1 MARGNY
7 RALRGPMAR
16 TNRDRGRRADSTA
29 PPPPAQTQDLGLSG
43 NAEDHG
49 VVPLGRER
57 GPSDSLPPTA
67 RGILDAARRLVEQAG
82 YRALTFDRIAA
93 ESGSNKS
100 MIRYYFGSKDGLV
113 AALVDD
119 LAHDAALGFLEL
131 AQQTRGSDQLRKSHQ
146 AATKEFM
153 FGPSFRSLFDLL
165 PEALHRP
172 ALAELVASLYDW
184 YREVEIICFGGDP
197 AKADPD
203 VRALAGLQMAVI
215 DGLALQ
221 LTLGTDEA
229 DVDASWK
236 LMEQF
241 VTGFLSTRRSAENG
255 GRRETGS
262 TVVPDRDAAE

>member
-1 MARGNY
+1 
-7 RALRGPMAR
+7 MAR
-16 TNRDRGRRADSTA
+16 TNPSCGRRADSTA
-29 PPPPAQTQDLGLSG
+29 PPPPAQTQDLRPAG
-43 NAEDHG
+43 NAEDRG

-67 RGILDAARRLVEQAG
+67 RGILDAARRLVDRSG
-82 YRALTFDRIAA
+82 YQALTFDRIAA

-119 LAHDAALGFLEL
+119 LAHDSALGFLEL
-131 AQQTRGSDQLRKSHQ
+131 AQQTCGSDTLRKSHQ
-146 AATKEFM
+146 AATREFM

-172 ALAELVASLYDW
+172 ALAELVASLYEW
-184 YREVEIICFGGDP
+184 YREVEIICFGGDAAEP
-197 AKADPD
+197 ESD

-221 LTLGTDEA
+221 LALGTDQT

-236 LMEQF
+236 LMEDL
-241 VTGFLSTRRSAENG
+241 VTGFLSSRGSADNG
-255 GRRETGS
+255 KGSRERES
-262 TVVPDRDAAE
+262 PAVPDRDGAELEDDR